1 MNRISSLGVPMLDR
15 MLSRRDAL
23 KAGAAVAATGSA
35 GVSLLARDTN
45 RVVAQEGDS
54 TIVIAIDADPEHLN
68 MALTS
73 SVTVQIPACMVQQG
87 LIVLDRSYAPTPEL
101 AESWEVSDDSTE
113 YVFHLQQGVTWSD
126 GTPFTSADVKFSIE
140 EVALQYQ
147 PIAKSTFER
156 IAGIDTPDD
165 HTVVITLS
173 EPYGPFMNSLECDTC
188 PILPK
193 HVFEGQDVL
202 THPSTLENPIGTGP
216 YLLEEWRRGEGLTF
230 TRNPNYW
237 KADLPHIDRVVVQI
251 LPQATGRASALMA
264 GEVDY
269 LLEWLVDR
277 ADVAQFED
285 NPDFLVEYGL
295 GSPGNLVL
303 SLNVRN
309 EPLSNPLVRQA
320 LMTATDRQFLI
331 DAAYFGIGEVATSA
345 ITPRLPW
352 ANNPDVNLNEMYA
365 YDPERAS
372 TMLDEAGLT
381 ADGDGNRFSFRL
393 VYSATDANFPQ
404 VAESLRSQWS
414 DVGVNVELLPLDEEV
429 LTNQVFVN
437 YDFDGV
443 ILGLTTSGDPA
454 VGIQRLYHTDAIDG
468 RPYRNASGYSNPEV
482 DRLFD
487 EGATKGTQEE
497 RAPFYHDLQVILA
510 EDLPSLVLIDII
522 AVDLAS
528 ARFNFPDTLWKHN
541 YPIARWDEVS
551 PVS

>member
-1 MNRISSLGVPMLDR
+1 MLDR
-15 MLSRRDAL
+15 MLSRRDTV
-23 KAGAAVAATGSA
+23 KVSAAVAASSAVGLPLLAGSA
-35 GVSLLARDTN
+35 PRAA
-45 RVVAQEGDS
+45 AQDGDN

-73 SVTVQIPACMVQQG
+73 SVTVQVPACMVQQG

-101 AESWEVSDDSTE
+101 AESWEVSEDSTE
-113 YVFHLQQGVTWSD
+113 YVFHLQKDVTWSD
-126 GTPFTSADVKFSIE
+126 GNPFTSADVKFSIE

-156 IAGIDTPDD
+156 ITSIETPDD
-165 HTVVITLS
+165 HTVVIKLS
-173 EPYGPFMNSLECDTC
+173 EPYGPFMNSMECDTC
-188 PILPK
+188 PMLPK
-193 HVFEGQDVL
+193 HIFEGQDVL
-202 THPSTLENPIGTGP
+202 THPATLDSPIGTGP

-237 KADLPHIDRVVVQI
+237 KADQPYLDRVVVQV
-251 LPQATGRASALMA
+251 LPQASGRASALMA

-277 ADVAQFED
+277 ADVAQFEN
-285 NPDFLVEYGL
+285 NPNFLVEYGL
-295 GSPGNLVL
+295 GSPGNLVV
-303 SLNVRN
+303 SINVRN
-309 EPLSNPLVRQA
+309 EPLSNALVRQA
-320 LMTATDRQFLI
+320 LLTATDRQFLI

-352 ANNPDVNLNEMYA
+352 ANNLDVNLNETYA
-365 YDPERAS
+365 FDPERAAEL
-372 TMLDEAGLT
+372 LDEAGYPAD
-381 ADGDGNRFSFRL
+381 ADGKRFPFRL

-404 VAESLRSQWS
+404 VAEILRSQWNEVGI
-414 DVGVNVELLPLDEEV
+414 DVQLTPLDEEV
-429 LTNQVFVN
+429 LNNQVFVN

-454 VGIQRLYHTDAIDG
+454 VGIQRLYHSDAIDG
-468 RPYRNASGYSNPEV
+468 RPYRNASGFSNPEV

-497 RAPFYHDLQVILA
+497 RAPFYHEVQAILA
-510 EDLPSLVLIDII
+510 EEVPSLVLIDII

-528 ARFNFPDTLWKHN
+528 ARFNFPDSLWKFN
-541 YPIARWDEVS
+541 YPIARWDEVEQ
-551 PVS
+551 VSS